1 LQKQTTIQKEPSLD
15 TDEYSQAQGAKAG
28 GGGGGGGT
36 GRGGISSEIPVVAGG
51 KRGEAEWG
59 GGGGSR
65 SEGVL
70 GNATQCLRFT
80 LSEEVFCFIRN
91 MECCQA
97 ISQSR
102 GALKVVKEP
111 Y

>member
-1 LQKQTTIQKEPSLD
+1 MSAGRQSFFAEGD
-15 TDEYSQAQGAKAG
+15 WHRAQGAKSA
-28 GGGGGGGT
+28 
-36 GRGGISSEIPVVAGG
+36 
-51 KRGEAEWG
+51 KAEWG
-59 GGGGSR
+59 EGGVSR

-102 GALKVVKEP
+102 GALKVVKQP